1 MQQVNTA
8 QELVN
13 GVIDLVSLPEVCL
26 RINELID
33 DDRATADEFGEVISM
48 DTGLTARL
56 LKIVNSPVYGY
67 SQRVDTIS
75 RAVSILG
82 LQELRALVIAASAVD
97 AFTSLSTSQLNKV
110 RFWRHSLY
118 TGVIAR
124 LLARQ
129 CNVLHSERL
138 FVAGMLHDIGKM
150 LLSYRLPEQMSRVHT
165 MSSVT
170 GQDEDDME
178 KQMLGYTHAEAGAE
192 LLRKW
197 NLPAVLCDTVAYHH
211 KPFASPHGQFEAC
224 LIHIANLVAA
234 QGEYGI
240 NIEETH
246 ELDKIDPEAWKLVG
260 LNPGIYK
267 SLVMMATPI
276 FIEAI
281 DIILPHNYQ
290 KS

>member
-1 MQQVNTA
+1 MQQSNTA
-8 QELVN
+8 QELIN
-13 GVIDLVSLPEVCL
+13 GVIDLVSLPEVCV

-33 DDRATADEFGEVISM
+33 DDRTTADELGEVISL

-56 LKIVNSPVYGY
+56 LKIVNSPIYGY

-82 LQELRALVIAASAVD
+82 LQELRALVIAASAVE
-97 AFTSLSTSQLNKV
+97 AFTSVSSDQLNKV
-110 RFWRHSLY
+110 HFWRHSLY

-150 LLSYRLPEQMSRVHT
+150 VLCYRLPEKMSQVRA

-170 GQDEDDME
+170 GQDEDELE
-178 KQMLGYTHAEAGAE
+178 KQVLGYTHADAGAE

-197 NLPAVLCDTVAYHH
+197 NLPKVLCDTVAYHH
-211 KPFASPHGQFEAC
+211 KPFSAPRGEFEAC
-224 LIHIANLVAA
+224 LIHIANLVAV
-234 QGEYGI
+234 QGEQGT
-240 NIEETH
+240 NIENTT
-246 ELDKIDPEAWKLVG
+246 ELDKIDPQAWELIG
-260 LNPGIYK
+260 LKPDVYK
-267 SLVMMATPI
+267 GMIMMATPM

-281 DIILPHNYQ
+281 DIILPHNQQ
-290 KS
+290 KY